1 MTKTAFLFAGQGAQ
15 TIGMCRELYERYPVV
30 RDTYHQASSI
40 LGYDIRRLIDEDK
53 DKLNQTRYT
62 QPAILT
68 TSVAIYRLLEEKGIR
83 PDVVAGLSLGEYSAL
98 VAAGALDFEEALKL
112 VAKRGELMESA
123 VPTGS
128 GKMVAIM
135 NTDAALIENVCR
147 QASEFGV
154 VSPANYNTPQQ
165 IVIGG
170 EILAVD
176 KALEL
181 LKEAGVK
188 RMIPLQVSGP
198 FHTALL
204 EPASLGLAKVL
215 EDVTF
220 AEFKLPLIG
229 NTEAKVMADN
239 EIKSLLARQV
249 MEPVRFYDSITQMQQ
264 MGVEDVIEI
273 GPGKVLSGFIKKIDK
288 QLPTFAINDE
298 ASLMALLDHE
308 VENNGTKE

>member
-15 TIGMCRELYERYPVV
+15 TLGMCRELYERYAVV

-53 DKLNQTRYT
+53 GKLNQTRYT

-68 TSVAIYRLLEEKGIR
+68 TSVAIYRLLQEKGIR
-83 PDVVAGLSLGEYSAL
+83 PDFVAGLSLGEYSAL
-98 VAAGALDFEEALKL
+98 VASGALDFDEALKL

-123 VPTGS
+123 VPSGS
-128 GKMVAIM
+128 GKMVAVM
-135 NTDAALIENVCR
+135 NTDSTLIENVCR

-170 EILAVD
+170 EVAAVD

-181 LKEAGVK
+181 LQEAGVK

-204 EPASLGLAKVL
+204 KPASLGLAKVL

-220 AEFKLPLIG
+220 ADFKLPLIG
-229 NTEAKVMADN
+229 NTKAEVMAN
-239 EIKSLLARQV
+239 HEIKALLARQV
-249 MEPVRFYDSITQMQQ
+249 MEPVRFYDSIALMQQ
-264 MGVEDVIEI
+264 MGVEEVIEI
-273 GPGKVLSGFIKKIDK
+273 GPGKVLSGFVKKIDK
-288 QLPTFAINDE
+288 HLPTFAINDE
-298 ASLMALLDHE
+298 ASLTALLDHE
-308 VENNGTKE
+308 VENGGTKE